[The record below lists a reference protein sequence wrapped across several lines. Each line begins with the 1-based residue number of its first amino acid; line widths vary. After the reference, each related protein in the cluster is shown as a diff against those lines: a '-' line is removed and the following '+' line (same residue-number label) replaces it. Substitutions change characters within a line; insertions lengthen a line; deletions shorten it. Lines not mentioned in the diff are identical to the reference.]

1 MLGGETL
8 EKVWANKKAII
19 FFLFPSFVILTLIII
34 VPIVMSSYYS
44 LLKWDGF
51 GKGEFIGLKNYIN
64 LFKDKAFLMSVKN
77 SLIFAA
83 SSVFIQLPFSLLLAL
98 VISKGI
104 KFERFFV
111 TVYFIPVIISTVVI
125 GQLWMKIYHPEYGVL
140 NIFLKAVGLNN
151 LAKEWL
157 GSKETA
163 LGASVVPVLWQYIGY
178 HMLLM
183 YAGIKSI
190 SSDIFEA
197 AKIDGASWLKT
208 STHITIPLLK
218 PILKVSLTFAVVG
231 SLKVF
236 DLVYVLTRG
245 GPARASEVTSTL
257 MVETIFKSNKYGYG
271 SAMAIFVII
280 ECFLLYWLIGKLL
293 KTDEEV
299 A

>member
-1 MLGGETL
+1 M
-8 EKVWANKKAII
+8 EKVWANKKAIV

-34 VPIVMSSYYS
+34 VPILMSSYYS
-44 LLKWDGF
+44 LLDWSGF
-51 GKGEFIGLKNYIN
+51 GKGTFIGLKNYTD

-77 SLIFAA
+77 SIVFAIA
-83 SSVFIQLPFSLLLAL
+83 SVFIQLPFSLLLAL
-98 VISKGI
+98 VISKGV

-111 TVYFIPVIISTVVI
+111 TVFFIPVIISTVVI
-125 GQLWMKIYHPEYGVL
+125 GQLWMKIYHPEYGIL
-140 NIFLKAVGLNN
+140 NLFLRAVGLDN
-151 LAKEWL
+151 LTREWL
-157 GSKETA
+157 GSNETA

-197 AKIDGASWLKT
+197 AKIDGASWAKT
-208 STHITIPLLK
+208 SRYITIPLLR
-218 PILKVSLTFAVVG
+218 PILRISVTFAVVG

-280 ECFLLYWLIGKLL
+280 ECFLLYWIIGKLF
-293 KTDEEV
+293 KTDEV
-299 A
+299 V

>member
-1 MLGGETL
+1 M
-8 EKVWANKKAII
+8 EKVWSNKKAII

-34 VPIVMSSYYS
+34 VPIIMSSYYS

-51 GKGEFIGLKNYIN
+51 GKGEFIGLKNYID
-64 LFKDKAFLMSVKN
+64 LFSDKAFLMSVKN
-77 SLIFAA
+77 SLIFAV

-98 VISKGI
+98 VISKGV

-111 TVYFIPVIISTVVI
+111 TVFFIPVIISTVVI

-140 NIFLKAVGLNN
+140 NLFLRAVGLGN

-190 SSDIFEA
+190 SADVFEA

-208 STHITIPLLK
+208 SRYITIPLLR

-280 ECFLLYWLIGKLL
+280 ECFLLYWLIGKMF
-293 KTDEEV
+293 KTDEV
-299 A
+299 V